1 MVEQWESKTQR
12 FSKEANAFSL
22 ARNLNPPAF
31 RALAPKSGARTLS
44 TFGVLQTSST
54 HDTLQRG
61 ARSRELK
68 NA

>member
-1 MVEQWESKTQR
+1 MLQSNKQR

-31 RALAPKSGARTLS
+31 RALAPMSGARTLS
-44 TFGVLQTSST
+44 TAEVPQTSST